1 MQYNK
6 IKTCICKEKTPKVL
20 ITDLLGDIHVY
31 NQLAI
36 SNAITHTSFERKMK
50 ENKGVF

>member
-6 IKTCICKEKTPKVL
+6 KKHAYVKRKPPKVL

-31 NQLAI
+31 NQLAV